1 MRTHYAKRFS
11 WPNQSA
17 RALQMLG
24 CKLGVLE
31 TGVLVWAGLHRDSIR
46 SVSFYRAAWN
56 ADAVWMMRKLF
67 LCPSVCQTHAL
78 WQNGRKICPDFYTI
92 RKIFNLVFWEEE
104 WLVRGEPFYLK
115 FWVNEGR
122 SQDFTL
128 GHRSWAP
135 KARESRRREGWRLGR
150 GVPLPN
156 RLGGLG
162 SVVSSSSG
170 VRGGEPAANAFGIC
184 EVHRTLLVERTVPT
198 KPFFS
203 VKIHSIDDWGAWP
216 LPPLWIRPW
225 GQLAPVWAKSP
236 ILSRY
241 SLVAPQP

>member
-135 KARESRRREGWRLGR
+135 NARESRRRGGCGLGR
-150 GVPLPN
+150 GCPSPQPTRGSGEASWAPPAGTSLFLSQST
-156 RLGGLG
+156 RWTDGGTD
-162 SVVSSSSG
+162 
-170 VRGGEPAANAFGIC
+170 I
-184 EVHRTLLVERTVPT
+184 
-198 KPFFS
+198 
-203 VKIHSIDDWGAWP
+203 
-216 LPPLWIRPW
+216 
-225 GQLAPVWAKSP
+225 
-236 ILSRY
+236 
-241 SLVAPQP
+241 SLVAETACIQCSAVKTTRLHQTRKRG